1 MARTIDRRMFV
12 ATVGA
17 GAAALALPRFAW
29 PAPQPRRPNI
39 VIIIA
44 DDLGYGDLGV
54 QGCHDVPTPNIDVIA
69 QSGIR
74 FTNGYVSCPVCS
86 PTRAG
91 FQTGR
96 YQQRFGHEFNPGPAQ
111 MADPNFG
118 LALNEVTIA
127 DRLKAAGYTTGLIG
141 KWHLGYT
148 PAYHPM
154 KRGYDEFFGFLG
166 GAHPYVLNA
175 RGGDILRGPDPVEER
190 QYLTDAFGRESVSFI
205 QRHKRDPF
213 LLVTP
218 FNAVHMPAQAT
229 PKYLSRFP
237 QIVDPTRK
245 TLAAKLSALDDNV
258 GRITGALREADLER
272 DTLVFFFSDN
282 GGPTRQNG
290 SRNDP
295 LRGYKG
301 QVLEGG
307 IRIPFMV
314 KWPGRVPA
322 GQVSD
327 TPVISLDIHPT
338 CLAAA
343 GATAPIAANRPLDGV
358 NLLPYLRGENAGA
371 PHECLFWRYGVQS
384 AVRKG
389 DYKLVQVDQD
399 RALFNLSD
407 DIIENVNLLKREP
420 DKVKELQ
427 AEFDGWNR
435 QLMAPRWG
443 AAGRRARRGQPD
455 PAAE

>member
-1 MARTIDRRMFV
+1 MSRTIDRRTFI

-29 PAPQPRRPNI
+29 PAEQPRRPNI

-54 QGCHDVPTPNIDVIA
+54 QGCGDVPTPNIDGIA
-69 QSGIR
+69 RNGTR

-91 FQTGR
+91 FQVGR

-127 DRLKAAGYTTGLIG
+127 DRFKAAGYTTGLIG
-141 KWHLGYT
+141 KWHLGYA

-166 GAHPYVLNA
+166 GAHPYIIGG
-175 RGGDILRGPDPVEER
+175 RGGGILRGTEPVGES

-205 QRHKRDPF
+205 QRHKSDPF

-229 PKYLSRFP
+229 PKYLARFAH
-237 QIVDPTRK
+237 IADPRRRI
-245 TLAAKLSALDDNV
+245 LAAKLSALDDNV
-258 GRITGALREADLER
+258 GRILNTLRALDLER

-282 GGPTRQNG
+282 GGPTAQNG

-314 KWPGRVPA
+314 KWPGQVPA
-322 GQVSD
+322 GKVYD

-343 GATAPIAANRPLDGV
+343 GVVAPIAADRPLDGV
-358 NLLPYLRGENAGA
+358 NLLPFLRGEQPGA
-371 PHECLFWRYGVQS
+371 PHESLFWRYGIQS

-389 DYKLVQVDQD
+389 DYKLVHVGED
-399 RALFNLSD
+399 RALFNLRD
-407 DIIENVNLLKREP
+407 DIKENVNLLKREP
-420 DKVKELQ
+420 EKAQELQ
-427 AEFDGWNR
+427 AAYDGWER
-435 QLMAPRWG
+435 QMIAPRWG
-443 AAGRRARRGQPD
+443 GVGRRARRGQAD
-455 PAAE
+455 DAAE